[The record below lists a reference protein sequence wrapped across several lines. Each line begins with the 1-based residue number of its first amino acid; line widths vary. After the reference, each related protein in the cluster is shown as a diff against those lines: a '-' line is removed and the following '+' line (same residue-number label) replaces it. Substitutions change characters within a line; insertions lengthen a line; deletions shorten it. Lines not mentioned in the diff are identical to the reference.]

1 MLQLTRTT
9 AQSDLDNSREIAYL
23 LTTAVRNILVWCGL
37 FFFIASLFLTA
48 QLGGEQLPALF
59 GAALVIAGLFAA
71 AYRLAEA
78 DLRAGLVAWS
88 VGVVVAI
95 ATGIWLS
102 HSPTAILLTC
112 ILPLIAAIILGPPA
126 GLMAEALIV
135 VLVWV
140 TPQVPGVAGLP
151 SDVAIAAIVAGAFL
165 GFVGWMAQREILSAA
180 AWAIGHS
187 RWARENL
194 NEARDRQLK
203 QEQVQEDLALA
214 NRELARLLQRTMYLE
229 RAAEEA
235 RQAKTTFVSNVSHE
249 LRTPLN
255 MIIGYAD
262 LISRSPHVY
271 ASQIPSSLLTDIRS
285 ILRNAQHLSTLVN
298 DVLDLSQVEAGRV
311 VISREVAA
319 LDKTIRDALASVK
332 GLFDAKGLKIS
343 TYIDSSLE
351 PFLFDEVRIRQVI
364 INILSNAGRFTER
377 GGVTVRCEKHE
388 REVVISVVDTG
399 PGIDVKD
406 QERIFE
412 PFQQA
417 NTSIRRRYGG
427 SGLGLTI
434 SKQFVEMHGGRMWLE
449 SRLGEGTT
457 LAFSLPIE
465 MDMPGLTRSAMPQ
478 LRAINPEDEVGYRL
492 RTRPFEGQIL
502 PLTDRYI
509 VVDPE
514 STLLRLLN
522 RYLPDALIETSPSL
536 TTAADSIRATSAKG
550 IIVNRPPSRPSG
562 ETATESLPY
571 GTLTISCWLPGEQ
584 DTAQRLGVFSY
595 LIKPVSS
602 DALLA
607 AVERAAPRAKSILIV
622 DDEEDEL
629 HLFARH
635 FQAGDRKYQIVKVTN
650 GWRALDMLRVRRPD
664 IMLLDLTMPGLDGFQ
679 VLDEKSRDETIRDIP
694 VIIVS
699 AQDPYGDPVM
709 SDTFTIRHQGGISQ
723 RKLVACID
731 AVGRILTTDDESGR
745 SGG

>member
-1 MLQLTRTT
+1 MLRLTRTT
-9 AQSDLDNSREIAYL
+9 AQSDLDNAREIAYL
-23 LTTAVRNILVWCGL
+23 LTTAVRNILVWCGV
-37 FFFIASLFLTA
+37 FFFVASLFLA
-48 QLGGEQLPALF
+48 ARLGGDQLPALF
-59 GAALVIAGLFAA
+59 GAALLIAALFAG

-78 DLRAGLVAWS
+78 DLKAGLVAWS
-88 VGVVVAI
+88 GGVLIAI

-102 HSPTAILLTC
+102 QSPTAILLSC
-112 ILPLIAAIILGPPA
+112 ILPLVATIILGPTA
-126 GLMAEALIV
+126 GVVAEALIV
-135 VLVWV
+135 LLVWAAPV
-140 TPQVPGVAGLP
+140 VPGAESLPADVAVTTVVAG
-151 SDVAIAAIVAGAFL
+151 GFL

-180 AWAIGHS
+180 TWAISHS
-187 RWARENL
+187 RWAREHL

-203 QEQVQEDLALA
+203 QEQIQEDLSLA

-271 ASQIPSSLLTDIRS
+271 ASQIPPSLLTDIRS
-285 ILRNAQHLSTLVN
+285 ILRNAQHLSNLVN
-298 DVLDLSQVEAGRV
+298 DVLDLSQVEAGRI

-319 LDKTIRDALASVK
+319 LDKTIQDALTAVK
-332 GLFDAKGLKIS
+332 GLFDAKGLSI
-343 TYIDSSLE
+343 TTHIDPNLE
-351 PFLFDEVRIRQVI
+351 PLLFDEVRIRQVI

-377 GGVTVRCEKHE
+377 GGVTVRCERRD
-388 REVVISVVDTG
+388 REVVISVADTG
-399 PGIDVKD
+399 PGIDEKD
-406 QERIFE
+406 QQRIFE

-434 SKQFVEMHGGRMWLE
+434 SKQFVEMHGGKMWLE

-457 LAFSLPIE
+457 LAFSLPVE
-465 MDMPGLTRSAMPQ
+465 TEVRGLSRAHMPQ
-478 LRAINPEDEVGYRL
+478 LRAINPDDEVGYRL
-492 RTRPFEGQIL
+492 RTRPFEGQMM

-522 RYLPDALIETSPSL
+522 RYLPDALIETSP
-536 TTAADSIRATSAKG
+536 TMAAAADSIRATSAKG
-550 IIVNRPPSRPSG
+550 IIVNRPPTPSNG
-562 ETATESLPY
+562 EGIGESLPY
-571 GTLTISCWLPGEQ
+571 GALTISCWLPGGV

-595 LIKPVSS
+595 LIKPVTSE
-602 DALLA
+602 ALLA
-607 AVERAAPRAKSILIV
+607 AVEQAAPAARSILIV

-635 FQAGDRKYQIVKVTN
+635 FQTGGRKYQIVKVTN
-650 GWRALDMLRVRRPD
+650 GWRALDMLRHRRPD
-664 IMLLDLTMPGLDGFQ
+664 IMLLDLTMPGIDGFQ
-679 VLDEKSRDETIRDIP
+679 VLDEKNRDETIRDIP

-709 SDTFTIRHQGGISQ
+709 SDSFTIRHQGGIAQ

-731 AVGRILTTDDESGR
+731 AVGKILTTDVETG
-745 SGG
+745 